1 MGWAQLLKRVFQIDI
16 THCEHCGGK
25 VKIIGSIEDAATIR
39 RILEHLERRARGPP
53 VQGDSLAH

>member
-1 MGWAQLLKRVFQIDI
+1 MTHYQRVFQIDI